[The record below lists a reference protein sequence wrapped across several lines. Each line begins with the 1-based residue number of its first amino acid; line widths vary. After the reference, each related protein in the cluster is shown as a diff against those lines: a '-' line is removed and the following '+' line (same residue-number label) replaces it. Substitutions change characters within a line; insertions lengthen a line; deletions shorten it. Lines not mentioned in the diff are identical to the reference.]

1 MLTDHFKSNRFTC
14 HLIIGMVLFFGLSC
28 ASANQDNVKSGDER
42 AVYAFEDYH
51 FSLYMQDLMMH
62 RFKYALD
69 TLNDSQSST
78 ITQSALIKRF
88 ALRYKISEKIN
99 LGTSLRLSLRDEKTF
114 IDDEET
120 DSYHLFKALSPML
133 GYRYFVMPFSRSR
146 IEGWLNLR
154 TDLSLSERFLSQ
166 SALHGD
172 LEFNLAINEATLVT
186 LGVDLYGN
194 RNDGLFYAIQYGFG
208 WRF

>member
-1 MLTDHFKSNRFTC
+1 MPVDFLHNNRFIYC
-14 HLIIGMVLFFGLSC
+14 FVIGVVFTFGLSGV
-28 ASANQDNVKSGDER
+28 SADQGDVKSGDGKVAYE
-42 AVYAFEDYH
+42 FENYR
-51 FSLYMQDLMMH
+51 FSLFMQDLMMH
-62 RFKYALD
+62 RLKYAVD
-69 TLNDSQSST
+69 TLNDNKSST

-88 ALRYKISEKIN
+88 VLRYKMSDKFN
-99 LGTSLRLSLRDEKTF
+99 FGTSLRLSLRDEKTF
-114 IDDEET
+114 VDGEET

-133 GYRYFVMPFSRSR
+133 GYRYFVMPLSRSR
-146 IEGWLNLR
+146 IEGWVNLR
-154 TDLSLSERFLSQ
+154 TDISLSERLLSQ

-194 RNDGLFYAIQYGFG
+194 PDDGLFYAVQYGFG